1 MIEKIVYGFSLTILI
16 IYKKL
21 ITSKQDSGKKYTSFK
36 INGVAILKILSG
48 LYYKKP
54 HPLYWFLRK
63 ISFLDP
69 AF

>member
-1 MIEKIVYGFSLTILI
+1 MIEKNVYGFSLTLLI

-21 ITSKQDSGKKYTSFK
+21 ITSTQDSGKKYTSIK
-36 INGVAILKILSG
+36 VNAVAILKILSG

-54 HPLYWFLRK
+54 HPLNWLLRK

>member
-1 MIEKIVYGFSLTILI
+1 MIEKHVHGFSLTLLI

-21 ITSKQDSGKKYTSFK
+21 ITSTQDSGEKYTSFK
-36 INGVAILKILSG
+36 VNAVAILKILIG

-54 HPLYWFLRK
+54 HPLYWLLRK
-63 ISFLDP
+63 IYFLDP